1 MRLDFIASDVRIRSA
16 NKAHTKEKWPMRVAV
31 VGSTGV
37 LGRYLIPRLIE
48 RKHRVRAVVRDEKR
62 ATLLRHMGAEV
73 VLGDILDPD
82 SMVVA
87 TNDCD
92 AVLHIATNIVQAATT
107 IAPPRDPRDWHQNDR
122 VRREGTM
129 NLLRAGEKNKVE
141 RYVQQSTTFIYGDH
155 RQEIVDENVPIS
167 SAVTVPHRRSTVD
180 MESFVKVSPLDWV
193 ILRGGAF
200 YGAGT
205 GAEDGWRASAREKK
219 LRMPRNG
226 SGLISLCHV
235 TDVAN
240 AFVVALEQ
248 APARSIFNVVDDE
261 PVSYRDLLSF
271 VAMQIGAP
279 EPQPTHDLSMLS
291 LGCSN
296 ARLKSSFGWS
306 PLYPTFRSGLAM

>member
-1 MRLDFIASDVRIRSA
+1 
-16 NKAHTKEKWPMRVAV
+16 MRVAV

-62 ATLLRHMGAEV
+62 ATLLRHIGAEV
-73 VLGDILDPD
+73 VLGEILDPE
-82 SMVVA
+82 SMIVA
-87 TNDCD
+87 TKNSD
-92 AVLHIATNIVQAATT
+92 AVLHIATVIVQAATT

-122 VRREGTM
+122 VRREGTI
-129 NLLRAGEKNKVE
+129 NLLRAAEENKVE
-141 RYVQQSTTFIYGDH
+141 RYIQQSTTFIYGDH
-155 RQEIVDENVPIS
+155 GQEIVDESFPIP
-167 SAVTVPHRRSTVD
+167 SAATVPHRRSTVD

-205 GAEDGWRASAREKK
+205 GAEDGWRASSREQN
-219 LRMPRNG
+219 LQMPGNG

-240 AFVVALEQ
+240 AYVIAVEQ
-248 APARSIFNVVDDE
+248 APARSIFNVVDDL
-261 PVSYRDLLSF
+261 PVSYLDLLSF
-271 VAMQIGAP
+271 VAVQTGGRNP
-279 EPQPTHDLSMLS
+279 RPKLDLSMLS

-296 ARLKSSFGWS
+296 SRLKSSLGWS
-306 PLYPTFRSGLAM
+306 PVYPTFRSGLAM